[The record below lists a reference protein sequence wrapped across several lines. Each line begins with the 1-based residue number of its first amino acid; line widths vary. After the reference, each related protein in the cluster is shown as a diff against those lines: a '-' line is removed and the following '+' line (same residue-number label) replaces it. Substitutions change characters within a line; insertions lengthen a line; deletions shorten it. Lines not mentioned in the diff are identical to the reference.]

1 MDEFN
6 NLKLTNLDERNTIDV
21 PNKQSKFITSRK
33 RKELINTESDNE
45 EDKENNKV
53 SKLRNK
59 NEESKEEERIKG
71 LNDIQK
77 YEYNKYNTIDRNQI
91 NKNETIPAKNNTA
104 LQEKLKKIFMNRD
117 KVKFQYAKQDIGI

>member
-53 SKLRNK
+53 SKLRNQ

-71 LNDIQK
+71 LNDNQK

-91 NKNETIPAKNNTA
+91 NKNETIPAKNNDINI
-104 LQEKLKKIFMNRD
+104 EYCFSEYNNKI
-117 KVKFQYAKQDIGI
+117 